1 MPRELRRIIF
11 DNSEIQRAFNMMT
24 SKDLPKFAEGEIIA
38 FQATVEDPSKV
49 RIEYQ
54 NYNRDERSSCEL
66 SIANLG
72 AVLVNYC
79 LKTHIVLAR
88 NARKTVKIADN
99 MVALQLSIE
108 T

>member
-11 DNSEIQRAFNMMT
+11 NNSEIQRAFNMMT
-24 SKDLPKFAEGEIIA
+24 SADLPKFAEGEIIA
-38 FQATVEDPSKV
+38 FQTAEEDPTKV

-54 NYNRDERSSCEL
+54 NFNRDERSSCEL

>member
-1 MPRELRRIIF
+1 MPREIRRIVF
-11 DNSEIQRAFNMMT
+11 ENSEIQRAFNMMT

-38 FQATVEDPSKV
+38 FQTADEDPGKV

-79 LKTHIVLAR
+79 LKTHIVLAKK
-88 NARKTVKIADN
+88 ARKTVKIADN
-99 MVALQLSIE
+99 MVALQLSID

>member
-1 MPRELRRIIF
+1 MPRELRRIVF

-24 SKDLPKFAEGEIIA
+24 SKDLPKFTEGEIIA
-38 FQATVEDPSKV
+38 FEATEDDPGKV

-99 MVALQLSIE
+99 MVALQLSID